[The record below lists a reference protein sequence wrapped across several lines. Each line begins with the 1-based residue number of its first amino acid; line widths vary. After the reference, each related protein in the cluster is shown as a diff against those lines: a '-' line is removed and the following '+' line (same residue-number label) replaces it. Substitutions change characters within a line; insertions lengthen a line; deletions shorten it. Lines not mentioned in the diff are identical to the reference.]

1 MNKLDEPIYLEVY
14 FEDEEDIEQSFLET
28 LRTPEFKEILKTRVY
43 DRVADAVIN
52 HKEELALF
60 RMVYY
65 GLDLCLVRKE
75 FKKLLNTILTIY
87 QEEEDYLKCVEIK
100 TIIEKI

>member
-28 LRTPEFKEILKTRVY
+28 LRTPEFKEIIKTKVY
-43 DRVADAVIN
+43 ERVAEAVKN
-52 HKEELALF
+52 NKEELALF

-75 FKKLLNTILTIY
+75 FKKILNTISTIY
-87 QEEEDYLKCVEIK
+87 QQEEDYLKCAEIK
-100 TIIEKI
+100 TLIDKI

>member
-1 MNKLDEPIYLEVY
+1 MSKIDEPIYLEVY

-28 LRTPEFKEILKTRVY
+28 LRTPEFKEIIKTKVFE
-43 DRVADAVIN
+43 RVAEAVIN
-52 HKEELALF
+52 NREELTLF

-100 TIIEKI
+100 TLIDKI

>member
-1 MNKLDEPIYLEVY
+1 MSKIDEPIYLEVY

-28 LRTPEFKEILKTRVY
+28 LRSPEFKEILKTKVLE
-43 DRVADAVIN
+43 RVADAIN
-52 HKEELALF
+52 NYREELTLF

-100 TIIEKI
+100 TLIDKI

>member
-1 MNKLDEPIYLEVY
+1 MSKIDEPIYLEVY

-28 LRTPEFKEILKTRVY
+28 LRTPEFKEIIKTKVFE
-43 DRVADAVIN
+43 RVADAVIN
-52 HKEELALF
+52 NKEELTLF

-65 GLDLCLVRKE
+65 SLDLCLVRKE

-87 QEEEDYLKCVEIK
+87 QQEEDYLKCVEIK
-100 TIIEKI
+100 TLIDKL

>member
-28 LRTPEFKEILKTRVY
+28 LRTPEFKEIIKTKVFE
-43 DRVADAVIN
+43 RVADAIN
-52 HKEELALF
+52 NNREELALF

-75 FKKLLNTILTIY
+75 FKKILNTILTIY

-100 TIIEKI
+100 TLIDKI

>member
-28 LRTPEFKEILKTRVY
+28 LRTPEFKQILKTKVFE
-43 DRVADAVIN
+43 RVADAIN
-52 HKEELALF
+52 NNREELALF

-75 FKKLLNTILTIY
+75 FKKMLNTILTIY

-100 TIIEKI
+100 TLIDKI

>member
-28 LRTPEFKEILKTRVY
+28 LRTPEFKEIIKTKVFE
-43 DRVADAVIN
+43 RVADAIIN
-52 HKEELALF
+52 NKEELTLF

-75 FKKLLNTILTIY
+75 FKKILNTILTIY
-87 QEEEDYLKCVEIK
+87 QEEEDYLKCAEIK
-100 TIIEKI
+100 SLIEKV

>member
-1 MNKLDEPIYLEVY
+1 MSKIDEPIYLEVY

-28 LRTPEFKEILKTRVY
+28 LKTPEFKELVKTKVLERVT
-43 DRVADAVIN
+43 DAITN
-52 HKEELALF
+52 SRGELALF

-65 GLDLCLVRKE
+65 GLDLIVEKKQ

-87 QEEEDYLKCVEIK
+87 QHEEDYLKCVEIK
-100 TIIEKI
+100 NLIDKI

>member
-28 LRTPEFKEILKTRVY
+28 LRTPEFKEIIKTKVFE
-43 DRVADAVIN
+43 RVADAIN
-52 HKEELALF
+52 NNREELALF

-75 FKKLLNTILTIY
+75 FKKMLNTILTIY
-87 QEEEDYLKCVEIK
+87 QEEEDYLKCVQIK
-100 TIIEKI
+100 TLIDKI

>member
-28 LRTPEFKEILKTRVY
+28 LKTPEFKEIIKTKVFE
-43 DRVADAVIN
+43 RVADAVIN
-52 HKEELALF
+52 NKEELTLF

-75 FKKLLNTILTIY
+75 FKKILNTILTIY
-87 QEEEDYLKCVEIK
+87 QQEEDYLKCVEIK
-100 TIIEKI
+100 TLIDKL

>member
-1 MNKLDEPIYLEVY
+1 MSKIDEPLYLEVY

-28 LRTPEFKEILKTRVY
+28 LKTPEFKELVKTKVLERVT
-43 DRVADAVIN
+43 DAITN
-52 HKEELALF
+52 SREEIALF

-65 GLDLCLVRKE
+65 GLDLIVEKKQ

-87 QEEEDYLKCVEIK
+87 QQEEDYLKCVEIK
-100 TIIEKI
+100 NLIDKI

>member
-28 LRTPEFKEILKTRVY
+28 LRTPEFKEILKTKVFE
-43 DRVADAVIN
+43 RVADAIN
-52 HKEELALF
+52 NNREELALF

-75 FKKLLNTILTIY
+75 FKKMLNTILTIY

-100 TIIEKI
+100 TLIDKI

>member
-1 MNKLDEPIYLEVY
+1 MSKLDEPIYLEVY

-28 LRTPEFKEILKTRVY
+28 LRAPEFKELLKTKVFE
-43 DRVADAVIN
+43 RVADAVTN
-52 HKEELALF
+52 HREEMVLF

-100 TIIEKI
+100 TLIDKI

>member
-1 MNKLDEPIYLEVY
+1 MSKIDEPIYLEVY
-14 FEDEEDIEQSFLET
+14 FEDEEDIEQSFFET
-28 LRTPEFKEILKTRVY
+28 LKAPEFKELLKTKVLE
-43 DRVADAVIN
+43 RVADAVIN
-52 HKEELALF
+52 HREEMVLF

-100 TIIEKI
+100 TLIDKI

>member
-1 MNKLDEPIYLEVY
+1 MSKLDEPIYLEVY

-28 LRTPEFKEILKTRVY
+28 LRAPQFKDLLKTKVL

-52 HKEELALF
+52 HREEMVLF

-100 TIIEKI
+100 TLIDKI

>member
-1 MNKLDEPIYLEVY
+1 MSKLDEPIYLEVY
-14 FEDEEDIEQSFLET
+14 FEDEEDIEASFLET
-28 LRTPEFKEILKTRVY
+28 LRTPEFKEILKTKVL
-43 DRVADAVIN
+43 DRVADAVLN
-52 HKEELALF
+52 NREELALF
-60 RMVYY
+60 RMVFY

-100 TIIEKI
+100 TLIDKI

>member
-1 MNKLDEPIYLEVY
+1 MSKLDEPIYLEVY

-28 LRTPEFKEILKTRVY
+28 LRTPEFKEIIKTKVFERI
-43 DRVADAVIN
+43 ADAVIN
-52 HKEELALF
+52 NKEELTLF

-75 FKKLLNTILTIY
+75 FKKMLNTILTIY

-100 TIIEKI
+100 TLIDRI

>member
-1 MNKLDEPIYLEVY
+1 MSKIDEPIYLEVY

-28 LRTPEFKEILKTRVY
+28 LRTPEFKEIIKTKVFE
-43 DRVADAVIN
+43 RVADAIN
-52 HKEELALF
+52 NNREELALF

-65 GLDLCLVRKE
+65 GLDLCLARKE
-75 FKKLLNTILTIY
+75 FKKILNTILTIY

-100 TIIEKI
+100 TLIDKI

>member
-1 MNKLDEPIYLEVY
+1 MSKIDEPIYLEVY

-28 LRTPEFKEILKTRVY
+28 LRTPEFKEIIKTKVFE
-43 DRVADAVIN
+43 RVADAIN
-52 HKEELALF
+52 NNREELALF

-75 FKKLLNTILTIY
+75 FKKILNTILTIY

-100 TIIEKI
+100 TLIDKI

>member
-28 LRTPEFKEILKTRVY
+28 LRTPEFKEIIKTKVFE
-43 DRVADAVIN
+43 RVADAIN
-52 HKEELALF
+52 NNREELALF

-75 FKKLLNTILTIY
+75 FKKMLNTILTIY

-100 TIIEKI
+100 TLIDKI